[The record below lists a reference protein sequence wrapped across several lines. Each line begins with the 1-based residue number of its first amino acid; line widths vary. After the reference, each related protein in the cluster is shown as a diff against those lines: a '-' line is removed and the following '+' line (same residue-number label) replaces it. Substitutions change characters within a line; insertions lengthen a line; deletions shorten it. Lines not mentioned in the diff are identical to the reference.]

1 MTRRKKPKRH
11 AIRAAVVGV
20 LFMLWLALV
29 GARAGYLQLY
39 QGTWLSDKAAGQYE
53 QKLSLHGKRG
63 TIYDRNHQAMAVSI
77 ETTSVAANPALFN
90 GLDKHKAAIDIAKAL
105 HLKTSDIKARLNA
118 KRSFVW
124 LKRQATPKE
133 VAAVKALNFKGIDYL
148 SEHARF
154 YPNTTLAAQVLGFVG
169 IDGHGL
175 EGLEFYYDDE
185 LKGQDQKF
193 TLLKDALGRRFD
205 ADSHLAADNREGKN
219 LILTLDSHIQYITE
233 QALADAVTQYKALS
247 GMAVVMD
254 PRSGAIL
261 ALANYPFFNPNSFNK
276 YHRDVWRNRAITD
289 TFEPGSTMKV
299 FSTAAAL
306 QHHVAT
312 PSTIFFCENGLY
324 TVGGHQ
330 IHDTKSHGWLSVQQI
345 VKFSSNIG
353 TVKLAQK
360 LGRQTLFDQLKEFGF
375 GAPTLIDC
383 PGETAGSLS
392 HYKRWTSVDTGNIAF
407 GQGIAVTA
415 LQLISAAAALAN
427 DGWMMQ
433 PHILAAICDA
443 DGAPV
448 HTVAP
453 KALRQVVSTDTAATM
468 RRIMRTVITEG
479 GTGVQADVDGYSVCG
494 KTGTA
499 QKLARNGG
507 YANDRYIASF
517 LGLVPTQRPALA
529 ILVVVDEPKV
539 INYGGTVAAPAFR
552 QIAKETLGYLNI
564 MPDKVRKKYHVSS
577 DGNVSG

>member
-1 MTRRKKPKRH
+1 MTRSKKPQRH

-20 LFMLWLALV
+20 LFMFWLALV

-53 QKLSLHGKRG
+53 QEQSLRGKRG

-77 ETTSVAANPALFN
+77 ETTSVAAYPPLFKN
-90 GLDKHKAAIDIAKAL
+90 EQKHKAAVAIAKAL
-105 HLKTSDIKARLNA
+105 HLKTADIKALLSA
-118 KRSFVW
+118 KPSFVW

-133 VAAVKALNFKGIDYL
+133 VAAVKALNYKGIDYL

-175 EGLEFYYDDE
+175 EGLEFYYDDA
-185 LKGQDQKF
+185 LKGRDQKF

-205 ADSHLAADNREGKN
+205 VDTRLAADDQAGKN
-219 LILTLDSHIQYITE
+219 LILTIDSHIQYITE
-233 QALADAVTQYKALS
+233 QALADAVNQHQALS
-247 GMAVVMD
+247 GIAIVME
-254 PRSGAIL
+254 PRTGAIL
-261 ALANYPFFNPNSFNK
+261 ALANYPFFNPNSFGK
-276 YHRDVWRNRAITD
+276 YHRSVWRNRAITD

-299 FSTAAAL
+299 FSAAAAL
-306 QHHVAT
+306 EHGIAS
-312 PSTIFFCENGLY
+312 PSTIFFCENGRY
-324 TVGGHQ
+324 TVGSHP
-330 IHDTKSHGWLSVQQI
+330 IHDTKSHGWLSLQQI

-353 TVKLAQK
+353 TVKLAEQI
-360 LGRQTLFDQLKEFGF
+360 GRQMLFEQLSGFGF

-383 PGETAGSLS
+383 PGETGGSLS
-392 HYKRWTSVDTGNIAF
+392 HYKRWTPVDTGTIAF

-415 LQLISAAAALAN
+415 LQLISAASALAN

-433 PHILAAICDA
+433 PHLLQAITGA
-443 DGAPV
+443 DGTPV

-453 KALRQVVSTDTAATM
+453 KPLRQVVSAETAATM

-479 GTGVQADVDGYSVCG
+479 GTGIQADIDGYSVCG

-499 QKLARNGG
+499 QKLAQYGG
-507 YANDRYIASF
+507 YADDRYVASF
-517 LGLVPTQRPALA
+517 LGLVPTQHPALA
-529 ILVVVDEPKV
+529 ILVVVDEPKDT
-539 INYGGTVAAPAFR
+539 NYGGIVAAPAFR
-552 QIAKETLGYLNI
+552 RIAQETLGYLNI
-564 MPDKVRKKYHVSS
+564 MPDKDWNKYRVSTVS
-577 DGNVSG
+577 NVNG